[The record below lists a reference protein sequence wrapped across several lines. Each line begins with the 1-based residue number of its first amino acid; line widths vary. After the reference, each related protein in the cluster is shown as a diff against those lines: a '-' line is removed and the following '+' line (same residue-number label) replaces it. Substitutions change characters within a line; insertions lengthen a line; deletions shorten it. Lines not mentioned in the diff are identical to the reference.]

1 MDVIL
6 IQDIIIL
13 ISGEALS
20 AQLSDRSRTVLQVVF
35 VVALCAG
42 AIAILLSMGLMR
54 TPEGSRRVQFRVEAA
69 GGFANI
75 TLQAGEDSIS
85 KPTTMTT
92 PWSKT
97 LQLASGTEVYLTA
110 SNPTQTGE
118 LTCTIILDRK
128 EWKTDTTIAP
138 KDGVACAGIVP

>member
-1 MDVIL
+1 M
-6 IQDIIIL
+6 
-13 ISGEALS
+13 ST
-20 AQLSDRSRTVLQVVF
+20 QLSDRWKIVLQMVF
-35 VVALCAG
+35 VVVLCVA
-42 AIAILLSMGLMR
+42 AIAILMSMGLTR
-54 TPEGSRRVQFRVEAA
+54 SREGIHRVQFQVEAS

-85 KPTTMTT
+85 KPVTVTT

-110 SNPTQTGE
+110 SNPTQTGKI
-118 LTCTIILDRK
+118 TCNISLDRTD
-128 EWKTDTTIAP
+128 WKTDTTMAP